1 MEKYDPPLALDKLPE
16 HLVTDPVHRWR
27 AETGIELVHKEPT
40 IEELVRIWKN
50 WKLMPHDLQQYSN
63 EKSKE
68 FFGVDNET
76 HYKKLILEY
85 K

>member
-16 HLVTDPVHRWR
+16 HLLKDPVHRWR

-40 IEELVRIWKN
+40 IEELIRIWNN
-50 WKLMPHDLQQYSN
+50 WKHMPVDLQQLSN
-63 EKSKE
+63 EKSME
-68 FFGVDNET
+68 FYGCDNET